1 MENKNLLEKLKKL
14 SEKEISLSML
24 CEELKL
30 NAYEILA
37 LAAELRK
44 EGINIATK
52 KLDDDIYMFNRGEG
66 ESKDKNNYEFQTD
79 ENNEFKFEYRL
90 FI

>member
-1 MENKNLLEKLKKL
+1 MENKILLERLKKL

-24 CEELKL
+24 CEELEL

-37 LAAELRK
+37 LAAELRQ
-44 EGINIATK
+44 EGINIATR

-66 ESKDKNNYEFQTD
+66 EVKE
-79 ENNEFKFEYRL
+79 ENRY
-90 FI
+90 FINLWF

>member
-24 CEELKL
+24 CQELKL

-37 LAAELRK
+37 LAGELRK
-44 EGINIATK
+44 EGINISTK
-52 KLDDDIYMFNRGEG
+52 KLDDDIYMFNRGEV
-66 ESKDKNNYEFQTD
+66 EVKDENNYEFL
-79 ENNEFKFEYRL
+79 KFQQVIYD
-90 FI
+90 